1 MTDLGVILV
10 IAFAF
15 LAPWL
20 VRLAK
25 APSSLAWPVFI
36 LAIALLVLNLLDDVH
51 VYVPS
56 GIGQPLS
63 WALTLAVIV
72 RLATELFPRDR
83 ANLP

>member
-1 MTDLGVILV
+1 VV
-10 IAFAF
+10 R
-15 LAPWL
+15 L
-20 VRLAK
+20 VR
-25 APSSLAWPVFI
+25 APNSLAWPVFI
-36 LAIALLVLNLLDDVH
+36 LAVALLVLNLMDQVH

>member
-1 MTDLGVILV
+1 MTDIGVTLV

-15 LAPWL
+15 LASWVVRL
-20 VRLAK
+20 VR
-25 APSSLAWPVFI
+25 APNSLAWPVFI
-36 LAIALLVLNLLDDVH
+36 LAVALLVLNLMDQVH